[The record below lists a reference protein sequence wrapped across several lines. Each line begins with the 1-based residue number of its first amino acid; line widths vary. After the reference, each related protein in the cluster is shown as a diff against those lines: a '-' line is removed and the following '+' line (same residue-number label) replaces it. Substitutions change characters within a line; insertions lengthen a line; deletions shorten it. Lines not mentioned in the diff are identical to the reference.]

1 MRQGNSKPHSKRCMQ
16 IVSVCGVA
24 ALAVLYTASAIAQ
37 NVIRGPAL
45 HIDGA
50 ARVAGP
56 PPVIV
61 RPHVDPGIVGRL
73 SPNPQMPNLHVS
85 PNRHPLCTDTGRCD
99 DTSVSSANGSTA
111 GGNGSSGKGK
121 NATKGGGPRRDA
133 VLAAANLPTIT
144 NDIIAEIDGAL
155 TNEQADALA
164 RRHGLRRI
172 ESQNFPLL
180 GATFGLFRITDGR
193 SFERA
198 SRDFGSDSSV
208 RAVHPNYRYLLQQQ
222 KAAAPTEGDPAQYVL
237 AKMRLPQ
244 AHTLAHG
251 TGIRVAVID
260 SAIDVKHQELASSV
274 VDSYDALGS
283 AEGAHVHGTGIA
295 GAIAAHARLMGA
307 APAAE
312 LIAIRAFSGAANGAQ
327 SNSYVILKALDY
339 AFQKQARVINMSF
352 AGPKDPLIERGIDA
366 VATKQIL
373 MVAAAGNSG
382 AKSPPLYPAAN
393 PKVIAVSATDAEDH
407 LLAASNR
414 GSYIAVAAP
423 GAELFLPAPDGKY
436 QMTSGTSFSAAH
448 VSGLAALLLER
459 NPALKPDEL
468 RATLMRTA
476 RDLGSPGRDDLFGAG
491 EADAYAALEAVIAA
505 QPAPVANS
513 SEPAPQASPQNAAE
527 TREIPPVRALTP
539 QVSTVAS
546 DKSTVRERVQPAAR

>member
-1 MRQGNSKPHSKRCMQ
+1 MRQGNSKHRMKM
-16 IVSVCGVA
+16 IGAGGVA
-24 ALAVLYTASAIAQ
+24 ALALLYAASAGAQ

-50 ARVAGP
+50 ARVVGP
-56 PPVIV
+56 PPVVV

-85 PNRHPLCTDTGRCD
+85 PNRHPSCMDKGDCS
-99 DTSVSSANGSTA
+99 DTSVSTANGSTA

-121 NATKGGGPRRDA
+121 NATKGGGPRRDTVQA
-133 VLAAANLPTIT
+133 AAANLLTVT

-222 KAAAPTEGDPAQYVL
+222 NAAPTEGDPAQYVL

-251 TGIRVAVID
+251 AGIKVAVID
-260 SAIDVKHQELASSV
+260 SAIDLKHPELAGSV
-274 VDSYDALGS
+274 VYSYDALGS

-312 LIAIRAFSGAANGAQ
+312 LIAIRAFSGAAGGAQ
-327 SNSYVILKALDY
+327 SNSYVILKSLDY

-373 MVAAAGNSG
+373 MVAAAGNAG

-393 PKVIAVSATDAEDH
+393 SKVIAVSATDAEDH
-407 LLAASNR
+407 LLPASNR
-414 GSYIAVAAP
+414 GSHIALAAP

-436 QMTSGTSFSAAH
+436 QMTSGTSFSAAY

-468 RATLMRTA
+468 RTTLTRTA

-491 EADAYAALEAVIAA
+491 EADAYAALEAVIV
-505 QPAPVANS
+505 PPSAPVADS
-513 SEPAPQASPQNAAE
+513 AEPAPQASQQNAAE

-546 DKSTVRERVQPAAR
+546 DKSTVREPVRPAPR

>member
-1 MRQGNSKPHSKRCMQ
+1 MRQGNSKHRMKM
-16 IVSVCGVA
+16 IGAGGVA
-24 ALAVLYTASAIAQ
+24 ALALLYAASAGAQ

-50 ARVAGP
+50 ARVVGP
-56 PPVIV
+56 PPVVV

-85 PNRHPLCTDTGRCD
+85 PNRHPSCMDKGDCS
-99 DTSVSSANGSTA
+99 DTSVSTANGSTA

-121 NATKGGGPRRDA
+121 NATKGGGPRRDTVQA
-133 VLAAANLPTIT
+133 AAANLLTVT

-222 KAAAPTEGDPAQYVL
+222 NAAPTEGDPAQYVL

-251 TGIRVAVID
+251 AGIKVAVID
-260 SAIDVKHQELASSV
+260 SAIDLKHPELAGSV
-274 VDSYDALGS
+274 VYSYDALGS

-312 LIAIRAFSGAANGAQ
+312 LIAIRAFSGAAGGAQ
-327 SNSYVILKALDY
+327 SNSYVILKSLDY

-373 MVAAAGNSG
+373 MVAAAGNAG

-393 PKVIAVSATDAEDH
+393 SKVIAVSATDAEDH
-407 LLAASNR
+407 LLPASNR
-414 GSYIAVAAP
+414 GSHIALAAP

-436 QMTSGTSFSAAH
+436 QMTSGTSFSAAY

-468 RATLMRTA
+468 RATLTRTA

-491 EADAYAALEAVIAA
+491 EADAYAALEAVIV
-505 QPAPVANS
+505 PPSAPVADS
-513 SEPAPQASPQNAAE
+513 AEPAQQASQQNAAE

-546 DKSTVRERVQPAAR
+546 DKSTVREPVRLAPR